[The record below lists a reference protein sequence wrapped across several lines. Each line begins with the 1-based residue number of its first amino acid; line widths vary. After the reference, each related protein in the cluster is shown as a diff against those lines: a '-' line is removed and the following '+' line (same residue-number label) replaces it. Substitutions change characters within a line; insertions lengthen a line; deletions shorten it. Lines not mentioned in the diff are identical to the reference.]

1 MSFMNDLNN
10 RRQDDPDYFTFVT
23 PQEIEDISDPSYLL
37 KLYLH
42 FSCPFVKSVSVP
54 EAKYRRMMM
63 REIWKRMAA
72 VC

>member
-1 MSFMNDLNN
+1 MSYMNDLPN
-10 RRQDDPDYFTFVT
+10 RASDTPEYFTFIT
-23 PQEIEDISDPSYLL
+23 PAEVEEISDATYLL

-42 FSCPFVKSVSVP
+42 FSCPFVKSMSVV
-54 EAKYRRMMM
+54 EAKYRRMML

>member
-1 MSFMNDLNN
+1 MSYMNDFEE
-10 RRQDDPDYFTFVT
+10 RSRDEPDYFTYIT
-23 PQEIEDISDPSYLL
+23 PAEIEGISDPQQLL

-42 FSCPFVKSVSVP
+42 FSCPFVKSVSVV